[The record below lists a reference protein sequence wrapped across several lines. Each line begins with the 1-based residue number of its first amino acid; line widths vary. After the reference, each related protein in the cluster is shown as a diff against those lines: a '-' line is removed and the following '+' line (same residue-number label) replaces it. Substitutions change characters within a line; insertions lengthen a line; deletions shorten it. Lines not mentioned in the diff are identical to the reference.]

1 MSYDIKFRCQVLKIR
16 DLEKLSLAKVA
27 KRFGINKQTVYNWTR
42 RLDEKKNRTKAATKI
57 DMSLLEK
64 DVEEHPDS
72 YQYERA
78 QRLNA
83 SVSGIRHALKR
94 LGVTYK
100 KNTQSPQSGQRKT
113 ICILR
118 RSKPAQGSGT

>member
-83 SVSGIRHALKR
+83 AIR
-94 LGVTYK
+94 
-100 KNTQSPQSGQRKT
+100 N
-113 ICILR
+113 
-118 RSKPAQGSGT
+118 